1 MDGITFTCWDSC
13 KEITLKNNSYV
24 FPSPL
29 LAEKVHI
36 HFTKYTGNPKFGIKF
51 DWAQ

>member
-13 KEITLKNNSYV
+13 KEITLNNNAFV

-36 HFTKYTGNPKFGIKF
+36 HFTKYSGNPKFGIKF